1 MYTCEQNLQAATI
14 ATPRSCLDLCSS
26 FSRFGLFFGHLDALF
41 EFFAP
46 LMTQSSP
53 SSAPIVASAQEP
65 WSVVLAP
72 SLAPEETVLAG
83 LQLDLD
89 ARLHFTHGW
98 LVVTNRRL
106 VGQAPGEKD
115 LQSWDIAP
123 GMTLAHSDHAG
134 VGTLELSD
142 GQRRLASWRYTL
154 GRNTD
159 ALRLADA
166 FDAQR
171 NALLT
176 GAQAAQPDAE
186 VCPTCKAPLPPG
198 EDNCPQC
205 SRELEQPPST
215 WALLR
220 LWRFARPYRWEL
232 LAGFALLLIG
242 TAATLV
248 PPYLTMPLMDKVLI
262 PYQNGQPVDYRL
274 VTLYLSGLFGA
285 ALVAWVLG
293 WARTYLLARVSERIS
308 ADLRTTTYE
317 HLLKLSLE
325 YFGGKR
331 TGDLMAR
338 IGSESD
344 RISVFLSLHL
354 LDFATDV
361 LMIAMTAVILVSIDP
376 WLALVTL
383 VPLPFIAWMIHL
395 VRDRLR
401 HGFEKIDRIWSEIT
415 NVLADTI
422 PGIRVVKAFAQ
433 EKREVTRFAE
443 ANKHNLAIN
452 DRVNA
457 VWSLFT
463 PTVTLLT
470 EVGLLVVWIFG
481 IWQVSHDAI
490 TVGVL
495 VAFLTYISRFYTR
508 LDSMSRIVS
517 VTQKA
522 AAGAKRIFDILDHV
536 SSVPEPAKPVHI
548 EKVNGA
554 IELRDLGFRYG
565 NRAVIRGLN
574 LSIQPGEMIGLVGHS
589 GSGKSTLVN
598 LICRFYDVS
607 EGAIRLDGTDIRSL
621 PVSEFRRNIG
631 LVLQEPFL
639 FFGTIADNIAYG
651 KPDATREEII
661 AAARAAHAHEFIL
674 RLPHGYDSLVGERGQ
689 ALSGGERQ
697 RISIARALLINPRI
711 LIMDEAT
718 SSVDTT
724 TEKEIQK
731 ALDNLVQGRTTI
743 AIAHRLSTLRK
754 ADRLV
759 VMDRGQ
765 IVEVGNH
772 DELLA
777 REGAYY
783 KLYQAQA
790 RNVDA
795 DTDLTSDGERVDAA
809 APAYAQ

>member
-1 MYTCEQNLQAATI
+1 
-14 ATPRSCLDLCSS
+14 
-26 FSRFGLFFGHLDALF
+26 
-41 EFFAP
+41 
-46 LMTQSSP
+46 MTQSSP
-53 SSAPIVASAQEP
+53 SSVAAVARARDP
-65 WSVVLAP
+65 WSAELGT

-83 LQLDLD
+83 LRLDLD
-89 ARLHFTHGW
+89 ARLHFTQGW
-98 LVVTNRRL
+98 LVVTNCRL
-106 VGQAPGEKD
+106 IGLAPGETG

-123 GMTLAHSDHAG
+123 GMTLSHIDHAG

-154 GRNTD
+154 GQNAD
-159 ALRLADA
+159 ALRVADL
-166 FDAQR
+166 FDAHR
-171 NALLT
+171 DALTT
-176 GAQAAQPDAE
+176 GAQATQADID

-198 EDNCPQC
+198 EDACPQC

-232 LAGFALLLIG
+232 LAGFALLLLG

-262 PYQNGQPVDYRL
+262 PYQNGKPIDYSL

-285 ALVAWVLG
+285 ALVAWALG

-383 VPLPFIAWMIHL
+383 MPLPFIAWMIHL

-433 EKREVTRFAE
+433 EKREVARFRE

-463 PTVTLLT
+463 PTVTMLT

-536 SSVPEPAKPVHI
+536 SSVPEPARPVHL

-607 EGAIRLDGTDIRSL
+607 EGAIRVDGVDIRSL

-795 DTDLTSDGERVDAA
+795 DSDVTSDGERENAA
-809 APAYAQ
+809 EPVYAQ